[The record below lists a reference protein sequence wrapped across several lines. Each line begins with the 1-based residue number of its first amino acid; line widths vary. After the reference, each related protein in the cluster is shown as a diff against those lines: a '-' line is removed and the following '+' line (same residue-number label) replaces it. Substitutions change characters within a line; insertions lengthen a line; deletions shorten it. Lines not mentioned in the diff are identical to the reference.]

1 MFDAYREMLAHIKDV
16 PESRIRAGIYL
27 TALLGWEEM

>member
-1 MFDAYREMLAHIKDV
+1 MLAHLTGV

-27 TALLGWEEM
+27 TALLHWEEM